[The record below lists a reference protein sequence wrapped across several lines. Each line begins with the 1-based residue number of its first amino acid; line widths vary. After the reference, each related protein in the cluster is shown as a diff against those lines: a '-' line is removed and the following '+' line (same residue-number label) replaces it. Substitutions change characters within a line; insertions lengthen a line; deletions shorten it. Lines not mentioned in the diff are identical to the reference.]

1 MKLTDI
7 FIAVVIFVIILLLIL
22 PLQPFVL
29 DMFLI
34 VNITTSVVILLLT
47 IYSKEALS
55 FSVFPPLLLIIT
67 LFRLSLNISATRL
80 ILGNAGQAGKV
91 ISTFGGFVIGGNLV
105 VGIII
110 FAIIMIIQF
119 LVITKGAERVAEV
132 AARFALDA
140 LPGKQMSI
148 DADLNAGLCSEED
161 ARQRRLKVQREADFY
176 GAMDGAS
183 KFVKGEAIVGV
194 LITIINIVGGMI
206 LGMTRFNL
214 PLEQVVDR
222 FTLVTVGNG
231 LVSQIP
237 ALLVSTATGII
248 VTRAA
253 SQNNLGRDISSQ
265 MFSQPLVLMISS
277 GMVFLLG
284 LIPGLPKIPIFLLA
298 AVLLWIGY
306 TLNNASKQQFAEER
320 AVDRQRQEGDTR
332 QPENVMSLL
341 NVDPIEVE
349 FGYGLIPLVD
359 ASSGGDLLDRVI
371 MIRRQCALDLGM
383 IIPVIRLRDN
393 IALKTNEYVIKIKG
407 NEVSRGE
414 VLADHYLAMN
424 PELEDKKD
432 ELHGIETVEPAFGL
446 PALWISKKEK
456 ERAELLGYTI
466 VSPSSVVATHLS
478 EVLKRHG
485 HELLSRQ
492 QVQDLLDNMG
502 ESQPAL
508 VKEVTKL
515 LTLGEI
521 QKVLVNLLKE
531 SIPIRDLTTILE
543 VLTDY
548 GALTKDTDLLTEYV
562 RQGLRRTITSRHIPD
577 NKAHV
582 LTLDPKVEQHIA
594 ESIKKT
600 EQGSYVA
607 LEPDYIQK
615 LVRSLKIAI
624 EKMTSLNVSPIIL
637 TSPIIRSHFR
647 KLIEHIAPDL
657 VVLSYN
663 EIESN
668 VEIHSDGVITV

>member
-1 MKLTDI
+1 MKFTDI
-7 FIAVVIFVIILLLIL
+7 FISVIIFVIIILLIV
-22 PLQPFVL
+22 PLEPFVL
-29 DMFLI
+29 DILLV

-55 FSVFPPLLLIIT
+55 FSVFPPLLLIMT
-67 LFRLSLNISATRL
+67 LFRLSLNISSTRL
-80 ILGNAGQAGKV
+80 ILGNAGEAGK
-91 ISTFGGFVIGGNLV
+91 IIATFGNFVIKGNLV

-140 LPGKQMSI
+140 MPGKQMSI
-148 DADLNAGLCSEED
+148 DADLNAGLCTED
-161 ARQRRLKVQREADFY
+161 EARSRRLKVQREADFY

-194 LITIINIVGGMI
+194 LITIINVVGGMI
-206 LGMTRFNL
+206 IGITKFNI
-214 PLEQVVDR
+214 PISEVIPK
-222 FTLVTVGNG
+222 FTLATVGDG

-253 SQNNLGRDISSQ
+253 SQNNLGRDISNQ
-265 MFSQPLVLMISS
+265 MFSQPQVLMIAS

-298 AVLLWIGY
+298 VLLLVIGY
-306 TLNNASKQQFAEER
+306 TLNNSAKIKSAEE
-320 AVDRQRQEGDTR
+320 AGTAKQRQDGEAK
-332 QPENVMSLL
+332 QPESVISLL

-349 FGYGLIPLVD
+349 FGYGLIPLAD
-359 ASSGGDLLDRVI
+359 TSSGGDLLDRVL

-393 IALKTNEYVIKIKG
+393 IALKTDEYVIKIKG
-407 NEVSRGE
+407 NEVARGE

-424 PELEDKKD
+424 PEIDDKKD

-446 PALWISKKEK
+446 PALWVSKKEK
-456 ERAELLGYTI
+456 ERAELMGYTI
-466 VSPSSVVATHLS
+466 VPPSSVVATHLS

-492 QVQDLLDNMG
+492 QVQDLIDNLG
-502 ESQPAL
+502 EGQPAL
-508 VKEVTKL
+508 VKEVIKL

-531 SIPIRDLTTILE
+531 NIPIRDMSTILE
-543 VLTDY
+543 VLSDY
-548 GALTKDTDLLTEYV
+548 GMLTKDTDLLTEYV
-562 RQGLRRTITSRHIPD
+562 RQGLKRTITNRHIPES
-577 NKAHV
+577 KAHV
-582 LTLDPKVEQHIA
+582 LTLDPKVEQYIA
-594 ESIKKT
+594 ENIKKSEHGT
-600 EQGSYVA
+600 FVA
-607 LEPDYIQK
+607 LEPEYIQK
-615 LVRSLKIAI
+615 LVRSLKFAI
-624 EKMTSLNVSPIIL
+624 EKMTSLNVAPIIL
-637 TSPIIRSHFR
+637 TSPLVRVHFR
-647 KLIEHIAPDL
+647 KIIEHIAPEL